1 MLKAHLD
8 PEIDAASRRHDFIE
22 QSAKWIAQY
31 CKVRPGMKLLDLGC
45 GPGLYAERFCKEGFR
60 VTGLDYSRRSIAYA
74 REHAEAETLPI
85 EYHYKNYLE
94 MDYREEFDAAVLIYC
109 DYGVLPPE
117 SRKVLLKNVYGA
129 LKKDGIFILDGDS
142 EKYREKL
149 REMEAVEYLEQGFWS
164 GKPHVCIQR
173 NYQYPETNNY
183 VEQYVIV
190 TEDACQCYNNW
201 NQIYTVESMEKEL
214 REAGFEDIVF
224 FDDAAGRPYTGNAD
238 TICAVSVKRREGT
251 IQP

>member
-1 MLKAHLD
+1 
-8 PEIDAASRRHDFIE
+8 
-22 QSAKWIAQY
+22 
-31 CKVRPGMKLLDLGC
+31 
-45 GPGLYAERFCKEGFR
+45 
-60 VTGLDYSRRSIAYA
+60 
-74 REHAEAETLPI
+74 
-85 EYHYKNYLE
+85 

-117 SRKVLLKNVYGA
+117 NRKVLLKNVYGA

-149 REMEAVEYLEQGFWS
+149 REMESVEYLEQGFWS
-164 GKPHVCIQR
+164 GTPHVCIQR

-214 REAGFEDIVF
+214 RDAGFEDIVF

>member
-1 MLKAHLD
+1 M
-8 PEIDAASRRHDFIE
+8 
-22 QSAKWIAQY
+22 
-31 CKVRPGMKLLDLGC
+31 
-45 GPGLYAERFCKEGFR
+45 
-60 VTGLDYSRRSIAYA
+60 
-74 REHAEAETLPI
+74 
-85 EYHYKNYLE
+85 
-94 MDYREEFDAAVLIYC
+94 
-109 DYGVLPPE
+109 
-117 SRKVLLKNVYGA
+117 
-129 LKKDGIFILDGDS
+129 DGDS
-142 EKYREKL
+142 EKYREKR